1 MCRAFSITK
10 KFFSFFIDTILYSLH
25 LYMRCSCFYGKIYS
39 KLFKLHQLLP
49 KLYTCK
55 ARFYFKWTF
64 VVLIQIRGK
73 RGIIFKTLFKNTWI
87 KMSILFPFY
96 CLFLFIYLFIY
107 LVFYSLF
114 INLLIFLFYFKIKD
128 VLRYLTR
135 HDFIF
140 LRLWL

>member
-1 MCRAFSITK
+1 MCRALSITK
-10 KFFSFFIDTILYSLH
+10 KIFSFFIDTILYSLH

-55 ARFYFKWTF
+55 ARFYFKWTS

-73 RGIIFKTLFKNTWI
+73 RGIIFKTLFKNIWI

-96 CLFLFIYLFIY
+96 CLFFYLSIYLFSY
-107 LVFYSLF
+107 LF
-114 INLLIFLFYFKIKD
+114 IIYQFTYFLFYFKIKD

-135 HDFIF
+135 HDFIS

>member
-10 KFFSFFIDTILYSLH
+10 KCFSFFIDTILYSLH
-25 LYMRCSCFYGKIYS
+25 LYMRCSCFYIYS

-73 RGIIFKTLFKNTWI
+73 RCIIFKTLFKNTWI

-96 CLFLFIYLFIY
+96 CLFFFIYLFIY

-114 INLLIFLFYFKIKD
+114 INLLIFYFILKLKMC
-128 VLRYLTR
+128 
-135 HDFIF
+135 
-140 LRLWL
+140 

>member
-10 KFFSFFIDTILYSLH
+10 NFFSFFIDTILYFLH

-73 RGIIFKTLFKNTWI
+73 RGIIFKTLLKIHELKCLSFFHFTVYFFYL
-87 KMSILFPFY
+87 SIYLFS
-96 CLFLFIYLFIY
+96 FLFIIY
-107 LVFYSLF
+107 QFTY
-114 INLLIFLFYFKIKD
+114 FLFHFKIKD